1 MFGFP
6 GSSHGSPDIVLNLG
20 LLFDLRGELNR
31 WGQGL
36 LAVKHGHGNILREV
50 LGIEGEARWIVGE
63 TRHEV
68 VGVLNKRGGTI
79 ALSCFWK

>member
-1 MFGFP
+1 MFGFLRS
-6 GSSHGSPDIVLNLG
+6 GHGSADIVPNLG
-20 LLFDLRGELNR
+20 LLFNLRGDLGR

-79 ALSCFWK
+79 TLSCFWK